1 MLNVIRRL
9 MGKPVKLSPKQEAK
23 LARMY
28 ARADEQA
35 AKQQAEMRKNRA
47 EYEAFMAS
55 QGLPV
60 PDAQPVSAPAN
71 LREAAGLFKQ
81 SFEGFKDAIGETFDD
96 RRDVL
101 DPGEAQLNKPIAE
114 VEEPAERARIA
125 LVEREERDRA
135 RAKYSSPSRPAVVF
149 TRFATTGREQF
160 TDVVGA
166 LRESGLAAHP
176 ERVYGVYRVPDRF
189 DHNRNSERDAYL
201 EWEIAHQPGALAPA
215 AGEILT
221 TGFKRSD
228 HWAARGRGDA
238 SVLDEDVA
246 GALITRA
253 QVRAEDCYG
262 LHRLL
267 NARAR
272 DGEEGK
278 SWSAQIEGVLLFSRP
293 LAAIGAAQA
302 EMTAQAPLRLDEPL
316 PYHVEILDWEAVAA
330 WVSPHRYGPQ
340 RVPSPLPHLPSTWQE
355 LLFAYI
361 DVVGVSSHDCYGV
374 QVTRSAD
381 RGIAD
386 LSLASFN
393 QNLRGK
399 QKLACVDG
407 EERAVMHLAEHVVV
421 AYRDSADYEAGRARW
436 RAYQHEVLRARLD
449 HLTGVRPPIEVGDH
463 RPPSFVGEVFEMFDP
478 FGQPSFPQ
486 IFNRNARPSLGP
498 YCGELED

>member
-1 MLNVIRRL
+1 MRNVIRRL

-23 LARMY
+23 MARMY

-35 AKQQAEMRKNRA
+35 ARQQAELRKNRA

-60 PDAQPVSAPAN
+60 PDAQPAAPPTN
-71 LREAAGLFKQ
+71 LREAAGVLKQ
-81 SFEGFKDAIGETFDD
+81 SFEGFKDAMGEGFDD

-101 DPGEAQLNKPIAE
+101 DPGDAQLNTPIAE
-114 VEEPAERARIA
+114 VEDPAQRTRIA
-125 LVEREERDRA
+125 LAEREDRDRA
-135 RAKYSSPSRPAVVF
+135 RAPDTPPHAPAVAF

-160 TDVVGA
+160 DDLVGA
-166 LRESGLAAHP
+166 LRQSGLAGHP

-189 DHNRNSERDAYL
+189 DHNRNGEGGAYL
-201 EWEIAHQPGALAPA
+201 EWEIAHEPGALAPA

-228 HWAARGRGDA
+228 HWAARAPGDA

-246 GALITRA
+246 GALIARA
-253 QVRAEDCYG
+253 QVRPEDCYG

-272 DGEEGK
+272 DGEDGK

-293 LAAIGAAQA
+293 LAAIPAAQA
-302 EMTAQAPLRLDEPL
+302 ELTAQAPLRLDEPL

-340 RVPSPLPHLPSTWQE
+340 RVPSPLPHVPSTWQE
-355 LLFAYI
+355 LLQAYLE
-361 DVVGVSSHDCYGV
+361 VVGVRSADCYGV
-374 QVTRSAD
+374 QVTRTAD
-381 RGIAD
+381 RPIAD
-386 LSLASFN
+386 LSMASFN

-399 QKLACVDG
+399 AKFTCVDG
-407 EERAVMHLAEHVVV
+407 QERAVMHLAEHVVV

-436 RAYQHEVLRARLD
+436 RAFQHEVLRARLN
-449 HLTGVRPPIEVGDH
+449 HLTGVRPPIEVSDH
-463 RPPSFVGEVFEMFDP
+463 RPTSFLGEVFEMFDP

-498 YCGELED
+498 YCGELD